1 MTGGHPLSLGAVA
14 LSVAAAAMGQEAA
27 VSLRASQLL
36 AEGKQPVTIVCF
48 GDSITGIYYH
58 TGGRRAW
65 PEMLGLALRRL
76 CPAARVE
83 VVNAGLSGDT
93 TVGALGRMEADV
105 LQHRPHL
112 VTVMF
117 GMNDVTRVSPEAYR
131 DNLTQIV
138 QRCRDQGADVV
149 LCTPNSIYPQ
159 DQARPVERLAE
170 YAEIV
175 RSVGATEAV
184 PVADCYR
191 AYEAIR
197 AADRR
202 AWMGLM
208 SETIHPNMR
217 GHKVIAEEV
226 ASVVSGRRAWLRDVP
241 PLSPCLA
248 RTRERVDRGEV
259 VKAVAMP
266 PYDALVE
273 PALRATRP
281 QARVEVTPWPVE
293 GRSLAEIE
301 REAQARG
308 WPVLNSLPA
317 EQRPD
322 LVVIAVPAD
331 ARADSDEQFY
341 RSYSW
346 VLNWSLSFGRAE
358 WDCIAVLPSVAK
370 PDLNHGEKAAED
382 FAQEVVEAQD
392 IGWLARA
399 DGDAAPAG
407 DLFARWLKQ
416 ELGP

>member
-1 MTGGHPLSLGAVA
+1 M
-14 LSVAAAAMGQEAA
+14 
-27 VSLRASQLL
+27 SLRTSRLL

-48 GDSITGIYYH
+48 GDSITGVYYH

-76 CPAARVE
+76 YPAAQVE

-93 TVGALGRMEADV
+93 TVGALARMEAEV
-105 LQHRPHL
+105 LRHQPHL
-112 VTVMF
+112 VAVMF
-117 GMNDVTRVSPEAYR
+117 GMNDVTRVPPEAYR
-131 DNLTQIV
+131 DNLTQIIR
-138 QRCRDQGADVV
+138 RCRDQGADVV
-149 LCTPNSIYPQ
+149 LCTPNSIYPE

-170 YAEIV
+170 YAETV
-175 RSVGATEAV
+175 RNVGATEAV

-191 AYEAIR
+191 AYETIR

-226 ASVVSGRRAWLRDVP
+226 AWVVSGRRVWLGDVP
-241 PLSPCLA
+241 PFSPCLA
-248 RTRERVDRGEV
+248 RTRARIDRGEV
-259 VKAVAMP
+259 VKVVAMP
-266 PYDALVE
+266 PYDPLLG
-273 PALRATRP
+273 PALRTVRP

-293 GRSLAEIE
+293 GKSLAEIE

-308 WPVLNSLPA
+308 WPALTSAPP

-322 LVVIAVPAD
+322 LVVIAVPA
-331 ARADSDEQFY
+331 AAWADSDEQFY

-346 VLNWSLSFGRAE
+346 VLNWSLSFGPAE
-358 WDCIAVLPSVAK
+358 WDCVAVLPSVAK
-370 PDLNHGEKAAED
+370 PELDHGERAAED
-382 FAQEVVEAQD
+382 FAREVVEAQD
-392 IGWLARA
+392 IGWLART
-399 DGDAAPAG
+399 DGDATPAG
-407 DLFARWLKQ
+407 DLLARWLKQ